1 MKKLLAM
8 ILAAMIVTTALTG
21 CNMGGENSSSG
32 SSSSSSQSSS
42 SQSSSEELST
52 ELKEGTTL
60 EDVVNKVNEE
70 FGENGAVMMPG
81 ILEEAMLKDQYGID
95 PADVEEFYG
104 EYAMSMTN
112 SDHLIAI
119 KAKEGKID
127 AITEGLE
134 KRKADLEA
142 QYETYPDKSSYDRA
156 KAAKV
161 YVRGNYAFLICVGVL
176 PDDPDADP
184 NFEEQVQKA
193 QDVIDSM
200 FA

>member
-1 MKKLLAM
+1 MKKIVAVL
-8 ILAAMIVTTALTG
+8 LAAMLTAGVLAG
-21 CNMGGENSSSG
+21 CNNADNNSSSG
-32 SSSSSSQSSS
+32 GESSSSSSSQSTSN
-42 SQSSSEELST
+42 

-60 EDVVNKVNEE
+60 EDVIKKVNEE

-81 ILEEAMLKDQYGID
+81 QLEEAMLTDQYGID

-104 EYAMSMTN
+104 EFSMSMTN

-119 KAKEGKID
+119 KAKDGKID
-127 AITEGLE
+127 AIKEGLE

-142 QYETYPDKSSYDRA
+142 QYETYPVNGSYDRA

-161 YVRGNYAFLICVGVL
+161 YVRGNYAFLIGVGVL

-193 QDVIDSM
+193 QDAIDSM

>member
-1 MKKLLAM
+1 MKRIVAM
-8 ILAAMIVTTALTG
+8 LLAAMLATAALTG
-21 CNMGGENSSSG
+21 CNTGKDNN
-32 SSSSSSQSSS
+32 SSSSSQSSS
-42 SQSSSEELST
+42 GSSSQVVSN

-60 EDVVNKVNEE
+60 EDVVKKVNED

-81 ILEEAMLKDQYGID
+81 ILEEAMLTDQYGID

-104 EYAMSMTN
+104 EYSMSMTN

-119 KAKEGKID
+119 KAKDGKID
-127 AITEGLE
+127 AIKEGLE
-134 KRKADLEA
+134 KRKADLEN
-142 QYETYPDKSSYDRA
+142 QYETYPVNGSYDRA

-161 YVRGNYAFLICVGVL
+161 YVRGNYAFLIAVGVL

-184 NFEEQVQKA
+184 KFDEQVQKA
-193 QDVIDSM
+193 QDAIDSM